1 MSTVIPSLGFCLTG
15 ILPPGERYNKE
26 VHSYGSLIRF
36 RAPNLFDWYYMD
48 KIEQWIIHNHH
59 FIDTHLSNE
68 QIREIDR
75 LLELVKYSG
84 RAAEGV
90 RGNSGERSSWEF
102 KAIPLS
108 VEEEDFPLIRPP
120 TPPPREN

>member
-15 ILPPGERYNKE
+15 ILPPGERYNQE

-36 RAPNLFDWYYMD
+36 RAPNLFDWYNMD
-48 KIEQWIIHNHH
+48 KIEQWIIHNRH
-59 FIDTHLSNE
+59 FIDNHLSNE

-75 LLELVKYSG
+75 LLEL
-84 RAAEGV
+84 
-90 RGNSGERSSWEF
+90 